1 MSLCINPERTEIR
14 VAVNGGFV
22 ILIVKSA
29 TTEQERKLRKAQG
42 TPELKRNKLNWR
54 DDSDEVIL
62 EVMDDLLVDCS
73 AMLESG
79 EKTELTYNN
88 DQGDE
93 VPLNNNVEGWKSK
106 ISEKIKLSAGREF
119 FAVNAEIG
127 NEVIKN

>member
-88 DQGDE
+88 DQGTKF
-93 VPLNNNVEGWKSK
+93 L
-106 ISEKIKLSAGREF
+106 
-119 FAVNAEIG
+119 
-127 NEVIKN
+127 